1 MAGQGPRLGQPADT
15 RLVLTSDTGFAIQLY
30 SMPKYEIWAL
40 PISLMGTQ
48 GSGNYLRSRQ
58 DTQLLRANHFFVIHL
73 FLFSVLELKKLEAF

>member
-30 SMPKYEIWAL
+30 SMLKYEIWAL

-58 DTQLLRANHFFVIHL
+58 DLDHPAFKSKSL
-73 FLFSVLELKKLEAF
+73 FCD